1 MIWLVRRKVTAV
13 WFAEAKTPDGYLT
26 DAERKMRDTIVDAGA
41 EYKIPRSV
49 EDVVRMLR
57 RGPQ

>member
-1 MIWLVRRKVTAV
+1 MRRKVTAV